1 MIATHGQMA
10 STQLNNI
17 YTNEVKRDMNT
28 RELGKRLLRIFFEV
42 LLHESQHQL
51 FESELLRLEETGRF
65 VTKGFIVM
73 RHKR

>member
-1 MIATHGQMA
+1 
-10 STQLNNI
+10 
-17 YTNEVKRDMNT
+17 MNT